1 MARIAILANS
11 KRPDGM
17 CLAGID
23 LDTRQWVRP
32 VTKTGDGIP
41 TVRCVVNGRML
52 SIRDIL
58 ECDLIQPRTIA
69 QFQCE
74 NQTIRNWD
82 WQVKRRLKAS
92 ALDQFIEDLSP
103 ILHSPNDR
111 VTTSVLEAKTP
122 SEWKSLQLVRPRRLA
137 FGRHYYD
144 PNRWVA
150 DFQDADG
157 NHYSLKITDPVITR
171 RLEAGEKISK
181 ECLLTVS
188 MAKPWTHNPDER
200 PPTCY
205 KVVAAVVEI

>member
-1 MARIAILANS
+1 MARIAILAVS

-23 LDTRQWVRP
+23 LETRKWVRP
-32 VTKTGDGIP
+32 VTKNGDGIP
-41 TVRCVVNGRML
+41 TDRCIVKGRML

-58 ECDLIQPRTIA
+58 ECDLIQPRTSVK
-69 QFQCE
+69 FQRE

-82 WQVKRRLKAS
+82 WQVKRRLELS
-92 ALDQFIEDLSP
+92 SLDEFVEDLSP
-103 ILHSPNDR
+103 ILHTTNDR
-111 VTTSVLEAKTP
+111 VATSVLEVKAP
-122 SEWKSLQLVRPRRLA
+122 SEWKSLQLVRPKRLN

-157 NHYSLKITDPVITR
+157 NNYSMKITDPLINR
-171 RLEAGEKISK
+171 RLEAGKTINK
-181 ECLLTVS
+181 DCLLTVS
-188 MAKPWTHNPDER
+188 MTKPWTHNPAEQ

-205 KVVAAVVEI
+205 KVVAAVVEL